1 VSECLYYIIGNKCD
15 LDEDDEREVSY
26 EEGEQWV
33 EDYKEEF
40 CEQEDEIDIKFVEVS
55 AKEGTNINSLFEEI
69 SVKLLE
75 RHNKALGLKKGAKVM
90 PNDPAQ
96 NLSYNYNQAS
106 IGGGG

>member
-1 VSECLYYIIGNKCD
+1 MGECLYYIIGNKCD

-40 CEQEDEIDIKFVEVS
+40 CEQDDEIDIKFVEVS

-75 RHNKALGLKKGAKVM
+75 RHNKALGLKKGSKIM
-90 PNDPAQ
+90 PNDPA
-96 NLSYNYNQAS
+96 
-106 IGGGG
+106 

>member
-1 VSECLYYIIGNKCD
+1 M
-15 LDEDDEREVSY
+15 
-26 EEGEQWV
+26 
-33 EDYKEEF
+33 
-40 CEQEDEIDIKFVEVS
+40 EVS

-106 IGGGG
+106 IGGVGANRIEIVDLSESYRKDRENKEKKENSCCKSC

>member
-1 VSECLYYIIGNKCD
+1 M
-15 LDEDDEREVSY
+15 
-26 EEGEQWV
+26 

-55 AKEGTNINSLFEEI
+55 AKEGTNINSLFDEI

-90 PNDPAQ
+90 PNDPA
-96 NLSYNYNQAS
+96 
-106 IGGGG
+106 